1 MAIESTYIN
10 TVVKKAA
17 GITSA
22 ALLGVSCY
30 LPFSAQASTIPG
42 EIILV
47 AGQCPGG
54 FLPAD
59 GSSVDLTKYPELTAV
74 VLDSYG
80 TGEDPGTINL
90 PTASSDAVLKERT
103 FDYVF
108 PDATDMASGATSYL
122 VKVNDERG
130 FREVIEVSVSKR
142 GGSTNPQAFVE
153 YIASFEAQMGVT
165 VENYAI
171 RTKQGISLPNGAPV
185 AAGTEGSYWF
195 ANFCSGRNGT
205 CKQTDRNVETVAL
218 SSLEKGE
225 LQVGYPVAVTGG
237 TAGDTGDIN
246 EGDGEASL
254 PPNFAPF
261 QPQYCVAVGGDTAPL
276 VEVGLT
282 YVQDDGENPYSGSL
296 EFERVDVS
304 GFKYDELPDG
314 CFQNGDLCLA
324 ELEAVN
330 PGIGRPN
337 IAFRLVGENIC
348 RAKETVEV
356 VSFED
361 CDNAPSTGTNDN
373 GDTVFVSQLDNAFDM
388 ELFCEKL
395 GGRVHST
402 GAFCES
408 NPSGAKLSN
417 GLCNKIGGGRGDG
430 RNNEAISPICL
441 PPEDA
446 YVTVEQSA
454 SGNSL
459 VNYDIKCNPEN
470 EEGCYEEPQV
480 AQCRVVTYEEQPYPG
495 ELLLSGVQ
503 IANLFDVDGTN
514 KANIPWGD
522 HFEEQRDSLNGSG
535 APRDSDFAYITK
547 RDEDGNPGF
556 VAADLVDE
564 RTLILENRNISGLGD
579 GDYNY
584 RVQAQCGE
592 NGDEYNA
599 YYDPLIR
606 TGGGGGFS
614 QY

>member
-30 LPFSAQASTIPG
+30 LPLSAHASTIPG

-59 GSSVDLTKYPELTAV
+59 GSSVDLTKYPELTSV

-80 TGEDPGTINL
+80 TGEDMGTINL
-90 PTASSDAVLKERT
+90 PTASSDAVAKT
-103 FDYVF
+103 FDYIF
-108 PDATDMASGATSYL
+108 PDAPDMASGATSYL

-142 GGSTNPQAFVE
+142 GGSKNPQAFVE
-153 YIASFEAQMGVT
+153 YIASFEAQTGVT

-218 SSLEKGE
+218 SSLEIGD
-225 LQVGYPVAVTGG
+225 LQGGYPVAVTGG
-237 TAGDTGDIN
+237 TAGDTSDIN
-246 EGDGEASL
+246 EGDGVVSK
-254 PPNFAPF
+254 PTDFTPF

-282 YVQDDGENPYSGSL
+282 YEQDEGENPYSGSL
-296 EFERVDVS
+296 EFERIDVS
-304 GFKYDELPDG
+304 GYKYDELPAG
-314 CFQNGDLCLA
+314 CFQNGDLCLD
-324 ELEAVN
+324 ELQAVN

-337 IAFRLVGENIC
+337 ISFKLVGENIC

-361 CDNAPSTGTNDN
+361 CDTAPSTGTNDN
-373 GDTVFVSQLDNAFDM
+373 GDTVLVTQLDDAFNM
-388 ELFCEKL
+388 TLFCEKL

-402 GAFCES
+402 GAYCES
-408 NPSGAKLSN
+408 NDSGPKLSN

-430 RNNEAISPICL
+430 RNNEANSPICL

-446 YVTVEQSA
+446 YVTVEQSLLTR
-454 SGNSL
+454 NF
-459 VNYDIKCNPEN
+459 
-470 EEGCYEEPQV
+470 EECSDCPPPPPV
-480 AQCRVVTYEEQPYPG
+480 AQCRVVTFEEQPYPG

-503 IANLFDVDGTN
+503 IAKQYFGD
-514 KANIPWGD
+514 KADIPWGD
-522 HFEEQRDSLNGSG
+522 HFEEQRERLNGSE
-535 APRDSDFAYITK
+535 APDSSDFAYITK
-547 RDEDGNPGF
+547 RDENGNPGF

-564 RTLILENRNISGLGD
+564 RTLILENRNISGLG
-579 GDYNY
+579 GDVNYNY

-606 TGGGGGFS
+606 TSGGGNGS
-614 QY
+614 RY

>member
-10 TVVKKAA
+10 AVVKKAA

-30 LPFSAQASTIPG
+30 LPLSAQASTIPG

-59 GSSVDLTKYPELTAV
+59 GSSVDLSKYPELTSV

-80 TGEDPGTINL
+80 TGDMGTINL
-90 PTASSDAVLKERT
+90 PTATSDAVAET

-108 PDATDMASGATSYL
+108 PDAPDMESGATSYL

-130 FREVIEVSVSKR
+130 FREVIEVSVSKK
-142 GGSTNPQAFVE
+142 GGSKDPQAFVA
-153 YIASFEAQMGVT
+153 YIASFEAKTGAT
-165 VENYAI
+165 VDNYAI
-171 RTKQGISLPNGAPV
+171 RTKQGISLPNGTPV

-195 ANFCSGRNGT
+195 ANFCTGRNGT
-205 CKQTDRNVETVAL
+205 CKQTDRNVETL
-218 SSLEKGE
+218 PLTSLEKGD
-225 LQVGYPVAVTGG
+225 LQGGYPVAMSDG
-237 TAGDTGDIN
+237 TAGDTSEI
-246 EGDGEASL
+246 EVGDGEAML
-254 PPNFAPF
+254 PTDFAPF

-282 YVQDDGENPYSGSL
+282 YVQGSGEDPYAGSL
-296 EFERVDVS
+296 EFERIDVS
-304 GFKYDELPDG
+304 GYKYDELPAG
-314 CFQNGDLCLA
+314 CFQNGDLCLD
-324 ELEAVN
+324 ELQAVN

-337 IAFRLVGENIC
+337 ISFRLVGDNIC
-348 RAKETVEV
+348 RARETVEIV
-356 VSFED
+356 GFED
-361 CDNAPSTGTNDN
+361 CDTAGGSGTNEN
-373 GDTVFVSQLDNAFDM
+373 GDTVVVSRLSSSFDM
-388 ELFCEKL
+388 DAFCDRL
-395 GGRVHST
+395 GGRVHYS

-408 NPSGAKLSN
+408 YDEGPKLNN
-417 GLCNKIGGGRGDG
+417 GMCNRIGGGKGDG
-430 RNNEAISPICL
+430 RNNDANSPICL

-446 YVTVEQSA
+446 YVTVEQSPSRNA
-454 SGNSL
+454 F
-459 VNYDIKCNPEN
+459 VNYDVKCDAASD
-470 EEGCYEEPQV
+470 EGCYEQPP

-503 IANLFDVDGTN
+503 IAFEYTGAKED
-514 KANIPWGD
+514 IPWGD
-522 HFEEQRDSLNGSG
+522 HFDEQRARLIKGQMPEN
-535 APRDSDFAYITK
+535 SDFAYITK
-547 RDEDGNPGF
+547 RDENGNPGF

-564 RTLILENRNISGLGD
+564 RTLILENRNISGLNEGN
-579 GDYNY
+579 YNY

-606 TGGGGGFS
+606 TSGGGGIS
-614 QY
+614 NY

>member
-22 ALLGVSCY
+22 ALLGISFY

-80 TGEDPGTINL
+80 TGENMGTINL
-90 PTASSDAVLKERT
+90 PTASSDAVAKT

-108 PDATDMASGATSYL
+108 PDAPDMASGATSYL

-142 GGSTNPQAFVE
+142 GGSTNPQAFIE
-153 YIASFEAQMGVT
+153 YIASFEAQTGVT

-225 LQVGYPVAVTGG
+225 LQGGYPVAVTGG

-246 EGDGEASL
+246 EGDGKASL
-254 PPNFAPF
+254 PTDFAPF

-282 YVQDDGENPYSGSL
+282 YVQGDGENPYSGSL
-296 EFERVDVS
+296 EFERIDVS
-304 GFKYDELPDG
+304 GYKYDELPAG
-314 CFQNGDLCLA
+314 CFQNGNLCLD
-324 ELEAVN
+324 ELQEVN

-348 RAKETVEV
+348 RAREFVEV
-356 VSFED
+356 VTFED
-361 CDNAPSTGTNDN
+361 CSEELTGGTNSN
-373 GDTVFVSQLDNAFDM
+373 GDIVTVTQLDPAYD
-388 ELFCEKL
+388 LDSFCDIL
-395 GGRVHST
+395 GGQVHSSE
-402 GAFCES
+402 AFCES
-408 NPSGAKLSN
+408 FGEGPKLNN
-417 GLCNKIGGGRGDG
+417 GLCNKLGGGTGDAQ
-430 RNNEAISPICL
+430 NQNANSPICY
-441 PPEDA
+441 PPDEA
-446 YVTVEQSA
+446 FVTVEQSP
-454 SGNSL
+454 STRNFDECS
-459 VNYDIKCNPEN
+459 DCP
-470 EEGCYEEPQV
+470 EEPPV

-503 IANLFDVDGTN
+503 IANQYFGD
-514 KANIPWGD
+514 KADIPWGD
-522 HFEEQRDSLNGSG
+522 HFEEQRERLNGSG
-535 APRDSDFAYITK
+535 APDSSDFAYITK
-547 RDEDGNPGF
+547 RDENGNPGF

-579 GDYNY
+579 GNYNY

-599 YYDPLIR
+599 YYDPAIR
-606 TGGGGGFS
+606 TSGGGNIS
-614 QY
+614 RY

>member
-1 MAIESTYIN
+1 MAIKSTYTN
-10 TVVKKAA
+10 TFVKKAVVS
-17 GITSA
+17 TSA
-22 ALLGVSCY
+22 VLLSATCY
-30 LPFSAQASTIPG
+30 LPLSAQASTIPG

-59 GSSVDLTKYPELTAV
+59 GSSIDLSKYPELTAV

-80 TGEDPGTINL
+80 TGDMGTINL
-90 PTASSDAVLKERT
+90 PTASSDAVAET

-108 PDATDMASGATSYL
+108 PDAPDMASGATSYL

-142 GGSTNPQAFVE
+142 GGSKDPQAFVE
-153 YIASFEAQMGVT
+153 YIASFEAKTGAT
-165 VENYAI
+165 VENFAI
-171 RTKQGISLPNGAPV
+171 RTKAGISLPNGAPV

-195 ANFCSGRNGT
+195 ANFCAGRNGT
-205 CKQTDRNVETVAL
+205 CKQTDRNVETL
-218 SSLEKGE
+218 PLTSLDKGD
-225 LQVGYPVAVTGG
+225 LQGGYPIAMSSG
-237 TAGDTGDIN
+237 TAGDTSDIN
-246 EGDGEASL
+246 TGDGDAML
-254 PPNFAPF
+254 PVDFAPF

-282 YVQDDGENPYSGSL
+282 YVQGGGENPYAGSL

-304 GFKYDELPDG
+304 GYKYDELPSE
-314 CFQNGDLCLA
+314 CFKKGDLCLD
-324 ELEAVN
+324 ELQAVN

-337 IAFRLVGENIC
+337 ISFRLVGENIC

-361 CDNAPSTGTNDN
+361 CDTAPSTGTNDN
-373 GDTVFVSQLDNAFDM
+373 GDTVLVTQLDSAFNMD
-388 ELFCEKL
+388 LFCEKL
-395 GGRVHST
+395 GGRVHAS

-408 NPSGAKLSN
+408 NDSGPKLSN

-430 RNNEAISPICL
+430 RNNQANSPICL
-441 PPEDA
+441 PPESA
-446 YVTVEQSA
+446 YVTLEQTTSSTQRLSSGERINSA
-454 SGNSL
+454 
-459 VNYDIKCNPEN
+459 N
-470 EEGCYEEPQV
+470 EECSEESCYEEPPV

-503 IANLFDVDGTN
+503 IANQYFGDKVD
-514 KANIPWGD
+514 IPWGD
-522 HFEEQRDSLNGSG
+522 HFEEQRERLNGTG
-535 APRDSDFAYITK
+535 APDASDFAYITK
-547 RDEDGNPGF
+547 RDENGNPGF

-564 RTLILENRNISGLGD
+564 RTLILENRNISALQEGN
-579 GDYNY
+579 YNY

-599 YYDPLIR
+599 YYDPAIR
-606 TGGGGGFS
+606 NNGGGGGIP
-614 QY
+614 Y

>member
-30 LPFSAQASTIPG
+30 LPLSAQASTIPG

-59 GSSVDLTKYPELTAV
+59 GSSVDLTKYPELTSV

-80 TGEDPGTINL
+80 TGEDMGTINL
-90 PTASSDAVLKERT
+90 PTASSDAVAKT
-103 FDYVF
+103 FDYIF
-108 PDATDMASGATSYL
+108 PDAPDMASGATSYL

-142 GGSTNPQAFVE
+142 GGSKNPQAFVE
-153 YIASFEAQMGVT
+153 YIASFEAQTGAT

-205 CKQTDRNVETVAL
+205 CKQTDRNVETLAL

-225 LQVGYPVAVTGG
+225 LQGGYPIAVTGG

-254 PPNFAPF
+254 PTDFAPF

-282 YVQDDGENPYSGSL
+282 YVQGDGENPYSGSL
-296 EFERVDVS
+296 EFERIDVS
-304 GFKYDELPDG
+304 GYKYDELPTG
-314 CFQNGDLCLA
+314 CFQNGDLCLD
-324 ELEAVN
+324 ELQAVN

-337 IAFRLVGENIC
+337 ISFKLVGENIC

-361 CDNAPSTGTNDN
+361 CDTAPSTGTNDN
-373 GDTVFVSQLDNAFDM
+373 GDTVLVTQLDSAFRMD
-388 ELFCEKL
+388 LFCEKL
-395 GGRVHST
+395 GGRVHSS

-454 SGNSL
+454 SGNSF
-459 VNYDIKCNPEN
+459 VNYDIKCNPEE
-470 EEGCYEEPQV
+470 EEGCYEEPPV

-503 IANLFDVDGTN
+503 IANEYFGD
-514 KANIPWGD
+514 KADIPWGD
-522 HFEEQRDSLNGSG
+522 HFEEQRERLNGSG
-535 APRDSDFAYITK
+535 APDSSDFAYITK
-547 RDEDGNPGF
+547 RDENGNPGF

-564 RTLILENRNISGLGD
+564 RSLILENRNISGLNEGN
-579 GDYNY
+579 YNY

-606 TGGGGGFS
+606 TGGGGNIS
-614 QY
+614 PY

>member
-22 ALLGVSCY
+22 ALLGISFY

-90 PTASSDAVLKERT
+90 PTASSDAVAKT

-108 PDATDMASGATSYL
+108 PDAPDMSSGATSYL

-142 GGSTNPQAFVE
+142 GGSTNPQAFIE
-153 YIASFEAQMGVT
+153 YIASFEAQTGVT

-282 YVQDDGENPYSGSL
+282 YVQGVGENPYSGSL
-296 EFERVDVS
+296 EFERIDVS
-304 GFKYDELPDG
+304 GYKYDELPDG

-348 RAKETVEV
+348 RAREFVEV
-356 VSFED
+356 VTFED
-361 CDNAPSTGTNDN
+361 CSEELTGGTNSN
-373 GDTVFVSQLDNAFDM
+373 GDIVTVTQLDPAYD
-388 ELFCEKL
+388 LYSFCDIL
-395 GGRVHST
+395 GGQVHSSE
-402 GAFCES
+402 AFCES
-408 NPSGAKLSN
+408 FGEGPKLNN
-417 GLCNKIGGGRGDG
+417 GLCNKLGGGTGDAQ
-430 RNNEAISPICL
+430 NQNANSPICY
-441 PPEDA
+441 PPDEA
-446 YVTVEQSA
+446 FVTVEQSP
-454 SGNSL
+454 STRNFE
-459 VNYDIKCNPEN
+459 KCSDCP
-470 EEGCYEEPQV
+470 EEPPV

-503 IANLFDVDGTN
+503 IANEFDGL
-514 KANIPWGD
+514 KADIPWGD
-522 HFEEQRDSLNGSG
+522 HFEEQRERLNGSG
-535 APRDSDFAYITK
+535 APDSSDFAYITK
-547 RDEDGNPGF
+547 RDENGNPGF

-579 GDYNY
+579 GNYNY

-606 TGGGGGFS
+606 TGGGGGIS
-614 QY
+614 NY

>member
-10 TVVKKAA
+10 TLVKKVA

-22 ALLGVSCY
+22 ALLGISFY
-30 LPFSAQASTIPG
+30 LPFSTQASTIPG

-59 GSSVDLTKYPELTAV
+59 GSSVDLTKYPELTSV

-80 TGEDPGTINL
+80 TGEDMGTINL
-90 PTASSDAVLKERT
+90 PTASSDAVAKT
-103 FDYVF
+103 FDYIF
-108 PDATDMASGATSYL
+108 PDAPDMASGATSYL

-142 GGSTNPQAFVE
+142 GGSKNPQAFVE
-153 YIASFEAQMGVT
+153 YIASFEAQTGAT

-205 CKQTDRNVETVAL
+205 CKQTDRNVETLAL

-225 LQVGYPVAVTGG
+225 LQGGYPVAVTGG

-254 PPNFAPF
+254 PTDFAPF

-282 YVQDDGENPYSGSL
+282 YVQGDGENPYSGSL
-296 EFERVDVS
+296 EFERIDVS
-304 GFKYDELPDG
+304 GYKYDELPAG
-314 CFQNGDLCLA
+314 CFQNGDLCLD
-324 ELEAVN
+324 ELQAVN

-337 IAFRLVGENIC
+337 ISFKLIGENIC

-361 CDNAPSTGTNDN
+361 CDTAPSTGTNDN
-373 GDTVFVSQLDNAFDM
+373 GDTVLVTQLDDAFNM
-388 ELFCEKL
+388 TLFCEKL
-395 GGRVHST
+395 GGRVHFT

-408 NPSGAKLSN
+408 NDSGPKLSN

-430 RNNEAISPICL
+430 RNNEANSPICL

-446 YVTVEQSA
+446 YVTVEQSP
-454 SGNSL
+454 STRNF
-459 VNYDIKCNPEN
+459 
-470 EEGCYEEPQV
+470 EECSDCPPPV
-480 AQCRVVTYEEQPYPG
+480 AQCRVVT
-495 ELLLSGVQ
+495 V
-503 IANLFDVDGTN
+503 
-514 KANIPWGD
+514 
-522 HFEEQRDSLNGSG
+522 R
-535 APRDSDFAYITK
+535 R
-547 RDEDGNPGF
+547 
-556 VAADLVDE
+556 
-564 RTLILENRNISGLGD
+564 
-579 GDYNY
+579 
-584 RVQAQCGE
+584 
-592 NGDEYNA
+592 
-599 YYDPLIR
+599 
-606 TGGGGGFS
+606 
-614 QY
+614 

>member
-30 LPFSAQASTIPG
+30 LPLSAQASTIPG

-59 GSSVDLTKYPELTAV
+59 GSSVDLSKYPELTSV

-80 TGEDPGTINL
+80 SGDMGTINL
-90 PTASSDAVLKERT
+90 PTASSDAVAET

-108 PDATDMASGATSYL
+108 VDAPDMASGATSYL

-130 FREVIEVSVSKR
+130 FREVIEVSVSKK
-142 GGSTNPQAFVE
+142 GGSKDPQAFVA
-153 YIASFEAQMGVT
+153 YIASFEAKTGAT

-195 ANFCSGRNGT
+195 ANFCTGRNGT
-205 CKQTDRNVETVAL
+205 CKQTDRNVETLPL
-218 SSLEKGE
+218 SSLEEGD
-225 LQVGYPVAVTGG
+225 LQGGYPVAMSNG
-237 TAGDTGDIN
+237 TAGDTSEIV
-246 EGDGEASL
+246 EGDGTAEL
-254 PPNFAPF
+254 PQDFAPF

-282 YVQDDGENPYSGSL
+282 YVQGSGEDPYAGSL
-296 EFERVDVS
+296 EFERIDVS
-304 GFKYDELPDG
+304 GYKYDELPAG
-314 CFQNGDLCLA
+314 CFQNGDLCLD

-337 IAFRLVGENIC
+337 ISFRLVGENIC

-361 CDNAPSTGTNDN
+361 CDTAPSTGTNGN
-373 GDTVFVSQLDNAFDM
+373 GDTVLVTQLDSAFDM
-388 ELFCEKL
+388 ALFCDKL
-395 GGRVHST
+395 GGRVHSS

-408 NPSGAKLSN
+408 NDSGPKLSN

-430 RNNEAISPICL
+430 RNNQANSPICL
-441 PPEDA
+441 PPESA
-446 YVTVEQSA
+446 YVTLEQTTSSLQRLSSGERINSA
-454 SGNSL
+454 
-459 VNYDIKCNPEN
+459 N
-470 EEGCYEEPQV
+470 EECSEESCYEEPP

-503 IANLFDVDGTN
+503 IANQYFGD
-514 KANIPWGD
+514 KADIPWGD
-522 HFEEQRDSLNGSG
+522 HFEEQRERLNGSG
-535 APRDSDFAYITK
+535 APDKSDFAYITK
-547 RDEDGNPGF
+547 RDENGNPGF

-564 RTLILENRNISGLGD
+564 RTLILENRNISGLNEGN
-579 GDYNY
+579 YNY

-606 TGGGGGFS
+606 TSGKGDTS
-614 QY
+614 NY

>member
-30 LPFSAQASTIPG
+30 LPFSAQASTFPG

-80 TGEDPGTINL
+80 TGEDMGTINL
-90 PTASSDAVLKERT
+90 PTASSDAVAKT
-103 FDYVF
+103 FDYIF
-108 PDATDMASGATSYL
+108 PDAPDMASGATSYL

-142 GGSTNPQAFVE
+142 GGSKNPQAFVE
-153 YIASFEAQMGVT
+153 YIASFEAQTGVT

-218 SSLEKGE
+218 SSLEKRK
-225 LQVGYPVAVTGG
+225 LQGGYPVAVTGG

-254 PPNFAPF
+254 PTNFAPF

-282 YVQDDGENPYSGSL
+282 YVQGVGENPYSGSL
-296 EFERVDVS
+296 EFERIDVS
-304 GFKYDELPDG
+304 GYKYDELPAG
-314 CFQNGDLCLA
+314 CFVDGDLCLDKLQ
-324 ELEAVN
+324 EVN
-330 PGIGRPN
+330 PGIGRPD

-348 RAKETVEV
+348 RAREFVEV
-356 VSFED
+356 VTFED
-361 CDNAPSTGTNDN
+361 CSEELTGGTNSN
-373 GDTVFVSQLDNAFDM
+373 GDIVTVTQLDPAYD
-388 ELFCEKL
+388 LYSFCDIL
-395 GGRVHST
+395 GGQVHIS

-408 NPSGAKLSN
+408 FGEGPKLNN
-417 GLCNKIGGGRGDG
+417 GLCNKLGGGRGDAQ
-430 RNNEAISPICL
+430 NQNANSPICY
-441 PPEDA
+441 PPDEA
-446 YVTVEQSA
+446 FVTVEQSP
-454 SGNSL
+454 STRNFDECS
-459 VNYDIKCNPEN
+459 DCP
-470 EEGCYEEPQV
+470 EEPPV

-606 TGGGGGFS
+606 TSGGGNTS
-614 QY
+614 DY

>member
-80 TGEDPGTINL
+80 TGEDMGTINL
-90 PTASSDAVLKERT
+90 PTASSDAVAKT
-103 FDYVF
+103 FDYIF
-108 PDATDMASGATSYL
+108 PDAPDMASGATSYL

-142 GGSTNPQAFVE
+142 GGSKNPQAFVE
-153 YIASFEAQMGVT
+153 YIASFEAQTGVT

-218 SSLEKGE
+218 SSLEIGD
-225 LQVGYPVAVTGG
+225 LQGGYPVAVTGG
-237 TAGDTGDIN
+237 TGGTAGDTSDISG
-246 EGDGEASL
+246 GDGKEASL
-254 PPNFAPF
+254 PADFAPF

-282 YVQDDGENPYSGSL
+282 YVQGVGENPYSGSL
-296 EFERVDVS
+296 EFERIDVS
-304 GFKYDELPDG
+304 GYKYDELPDG

-348 RAKETVEV
+348 RAREFVEV
-356 VSFED
+356 VTFED
-361 CDNAPSTGTNDN
+361 CSEELTGGTNSN
-373 GDTVFVSQLDNAFDM
+373 GDIVTVTQLDPAYD
-388 ELFCEKL
+388 LYSFCDIL
-395 GGRVHST
+395 GGQVHIS

-408 NPSGAKLSN
+408 FGEGPKLNN
-417 GLCNKIGGGRGDG
+417 GLCNKLGGGTGDAQ
-430 RNNEAISPICL
+430 NQNANSPICY
-441 PPEDA
+441 PPDEA
-446 YVTVEQSA
+446 FVTVEQSP
-454 SGNSL
+454 STRNVDECS
-459 VNYDIKCNPEN
+459 DCP
-470 EEGCYEEPQV
+470 PPV

-503 IANLFDVDGTN
+503 IANEFGGL
-514 KANIPWGD
+514 KADIPWGD
-522 HFEEQRDSLNGSG
+522 HFEEQRERLNGSG
-535 APRDSDFAYITK
+535 APDSSDFAYITK
-547 RDEDGNPGF
+547 RDENGNPGF

-579 GDYNY
+579 GNYNY

-606 TGGGGGFS
+606 TGGGGGFGN
-614 QY
+614 Y

>member
-10 TVVKKAA
+10 TVVKKVA

-80 TGEDPGTINL
+80 TGEDMGTINL
-90 PTASSDAVLKERT
+90 PTASSDAVAKT

-108 PDATDMASGATSYL
+108 PDAPDMASGATSYL

-142 GGSTNPQAFVE
+142 GGSTNPQAFIE
-153 YIASFEAQMGVT
+153 YIASFEAQTGVT

-171 RTKQGISLPNGAPV
+171 RTKQGISLPNSAPV

-218 SSLEKGE
+218 SSLEKRK
-225 LQVGYPVAVTGG
+225 LQGGYPVAVTGG

-282 YVQDDGENPYSGSL
+282 YAQGDGENPYSGSL
-296 EFERVDVS
+296 EFERIDVS
-304 GFKYDELPDG
+304 GYKYDELPAG
-314 CFQNGDLCLA
+314 CFVDGDLCLD
-324 ELEAVN
+324 ELQAVN

-417 GLCNKIGGGRGDG
+417 SLCNKIGGGRGDG

-547 RDEDGNPGF
+547 RDENGNPGF

-579 GDYNY
+579 GNYNY

-599 YYDPLIR
+599 YYDPAIR
-606 TGGGGGFS
+606 TSGGGNIS
-614 QY
+614 RY

>member
-30 LPFSAQASTIPG
+30 LPLSAQASTIPG

-80 TGEDPGTINL
+80 SGDLGTINL
-90 PTASSDAVLKERT
+90 PTATSDAVAET

-108 PDATDMASGATSYL
+108 PDAPDMESGATSYL

-130 FREVIEVSVSKR
+130 FREVIEVSVSKK
-142 GGSTNPQAFVE
+142 GGSKDPQAFVA
-153 YIASFEAQMGVT
+153 YIASFEAKTGAT
-165 VENYAI
+165 VDNYAI
-171 RTKQGISLPNGAPV
+171 RTKEGISLPNGAPV

-195 ANFCSGRNGT
+195 ANFCTGRNGT
-205 CKQTDRNVETVAL
+205 CKQTDRNVETLPL
-218 SSLEKGE
+218 SSLEEGN
-225 LQVGYPVAVTGG
+225 LQGGYPVAMSNG
-237 TAGDTGDIN
+237 TAGDTSEIV
-246 EGDGEASL
+246 EGDGTAEL
-254 PPNFAPF
+254 PPGFAPF

-282 YVQDDGENPYSGSL
+282 YVQGSGEDPYTGSL

-304 GFKYDELPDG
+304 GYKYDELPDD
-314 CFQNGDLCLA
+314 CFKTGDLCLD

-337 IAFRLVGENIC
+337 VSFRLVGENIC

-356 VSFED
+356 VGFED
-361 CDNAPSTGTNDN
+361 CDTAGSSGTDNN
-373 GDTVFVSQLDNAFDM
+373 GDPIVVSRLSSSFDLDG
-388 ELFCEKL
+388 FCEKL
-395 GGRVHST
+395 GGRVHDS

-408 NPSGAKLSN
+408 FDEGPKLSN
-417 GLCNKIGGGRGDG
+417 GMCNRIGGGRGDG
-430 RNNEAISPICL
+430 RNQDANSPICL

-446 YVTVEQSA
+446 YETVELEDQPA
-454 SGNSL
+454 YKGA
-459 VNYDIKCNPEN
+459 D
-470 EEGCYEEPQV
+470 G

-503 IANLFDVDGTN
+503 IAFEYSGAKED
-514 KANIPWGD
+514 IPWGD
-522 HFEEQRDSLNGSG
+522 HFEEQRVSLNNGQK
-535 APRDSDFAYITK
+535 PEFSDFAYITK
-547 RDEDGNPGF
+547 RDENGNPGF

-564 RTLILENRNISGLGD
+564 RTLILENRNISGLGQ
-579 GDYNY
+579 GNYNY

-606 TGGGGGFS
+606 SNGGGGDFP
-614 QY
+614 Y

>member
-1 MAIESTYIN
+1 MAIKSTYIN

-30 LPFSAQASTIPG
+30 LPLSAQASTIPG

-59 GSSVDLTKYPELTAV
+59 GSSVDLSKYPELTSV

-80 TGEDPGTINL
+80 TGEDMGTINL
-90 PTASSDAVLKERT
+90 PTASSDAVAKT
-103 FDYVF
+103 FDYIF
-108 PDATDMASGATSYL
+108 PDAPDMASGATSYL

-142 GGSTNPQAFVE
+142 GGSKNPQAFVE
-153 YIASFEAQMGVT
+153 YIASFEAQTGAT

-205 CKQTDRNVETVAL
+205 CKQTDRNVETLAL

-225 LQVGYPVAVTGG
+225 LQGGYPVAVTGG

-254 PPNFAPF
+254 PTDFAPF

-282 YVQDDGENPYSGSL
+282 YVQGGGEDPYSGSL
-296 EFERVDVS
+296 EFERIDVS
-304 GFKYDELPDG
+304 GYKYDELPAG
-314 CFQNGDLCLA
+314 CFQNGDLCLD
-324 ELEAVN
+324 ELQAVN

-337 IAFRLVGENIC
+337 ISFRLVGENIC
-348 RAKETVEV
+348 RAKETVEIV
-356 VSFED
+356 GFED
-361 CDNAPSTGTNDN
+361 CDTAGSSGSNGN
-373 GDTVFVSQLDNAFDM
+373 GDTVVVSRLSSSFDMNAF
-388 ELFCEKL
+388 CERL
-395 GGRVHST
+395 GGQVHYS

-408 NPSGAKLSN
+408 YDEGPKLNN
-417 GLCNKIGGGRGDG
+417 GMCNRIGGGKGDG
-430 RNNEAISPICL
+430 RNSDANSPICL

-446 YVTVEQSA
+446 YETVEEPTDNA
-454 SGNSL
+454 IG
-459 VNYDIKCNPEN
+459 IIGKCDGDCDEQPA
-470 EEGCYEEPQV
+470 

-495 ELLLSGVQ
+495 ELMLSGVQ
-503 IANLFDVDGTN
+503 IANFFGTDKD
-514 KANIPWGD
+514 KAQWGD
-522 HFEEQRDSLNGSG
+522 HFDEQRESLKGTG
-535 APRDSDFAYITK
+535 APETSDFAYTTK

-564 RTLILENRNISGLGD
+564 RTLILENRNISGLNEGN
-579 GDYNY
+579 YNY

-592 NGDEYNA
+592 NGDEYNV
-599 YYDPLIR
+599 YYDPAIR
-606 TGGGGGFS
+606 TGGGGGTGF
-614 QY
+614 Y

>member
-59 GSSVDLTKYPELTAV
+59 GSSVDLTKYPELTSV

-80 TGEDPGTINL
+80 TGEDMGTINL
-90 PTASSDAVLKERT
+90 PTASSDAVAKT

-108 PDATDMASGATSYL
+108 PDAPDMASGATSYL

-142 GGSTNPQAFVE
+142 GGSTNPQAFIE
-153 YIASFEAQMGVT
+153 YIASFEAQTGVT

-205 CKQTDRNVETVAL
+205 CKQTDRNVETLAL

-225 LQVGYPVAVTGG
+225 LQGGYPVAVTGG

-254 PPNFAPF
+254 PTDFAPF

-282 YVQDDGENPYSGSL
+282 YVQGEGENPYSGSL
-296 EFERVDVS
+296 EFERIDVS
-304 GFKYDELPDG
+304 GYKFEELPDG
-314 CFQNGDLCLA
+314 CFVDGDLCLDQ
-324 ELEAVN
+324 LQLLN

-348 RAKETVEV
+348 RAREFVEV
-356 VSFED
+356 VTFED
-361 CDNAPSTGTNDN
+361 CSDGLTGGTNSN
-373 GDTVFVSQLDNAFDM
+373 GNIVTVTQLDPDYD
-388 ELFCEKL
+388 LGSFCDIL
-395 GGRVHST
+395 GGKVHDSR
-402 GAFCES
+402 AFCES
-408 NPSGAKLSN
+408 FGEGPKLNN
-417 GLCNKIGGGRGDG
+417 GLCNKIGGGRGNG
-430 RNNEAISPICL
+430 RNSEANSPICF
-441 PPEDA
+441 PPKDA
-446 YVTVEQSA
+446 YVTVEQTPS
-454 SGNSL
+454 
-459 VNYDIKCNPEN
+459 
-470 EEGCYEEPQV
+470 EG
-480 AQCRVVTYEEQPYPG
+480 AQCRVVTFEEQPYPG

-503 IANLFDVDGTN
+503 IANLADEDGTN
-514 KANIPWGD
+514 KAGILWGD
-522 HFEEQRDSLNGSG
+522 HFEEQRERLNGSE
-535 APRDSDFAYITK
+535 APDSSDFAYITK
-547 RDEDGNPGF
+547 RDENGNPGF

-564 RTLILENRNISGLGD
+564 RTLILENRNISVLGN
-579 GDYNY
+579 GNYNY

-599 YYDPLIR
+599 YYDPAIR
-606 TGGGGGFS
+606 TSGGGNGS
-614 QY
+614 NY

>member
-22 ALLGVSCY
+22 ALLGISFY

-90 PTASSDAVLKERT
+90 PTASSDAVAKT

-108 PDATDMASGATSYL
+108 PDAPDMASGATSYL

-142 GGSTNPQAFVE
+142 GGSTNPQAFIE
-153 YIASFEAQMGVT
+153 YIASFEAQTGVT

-225 LQVGYPVAVTGG
+225 LQGGYPVAVTGG
-237 TAGDTGDIN
+237 SAGDTSDISV
-246 EGDGEASL
+246 GDGEASL
-254 PPNFAPF
+254 EPDFAPF

-282 YVQDDGENPYSGSL
+282 YAQGDGENPYSGSL
-296 EFERVDVS
+296 EFERIDVS
-304 GFKYDELPDG
+304 GYKYDELPDG
-314 CFQNGDLCLA
+314 CFVDGDLCLDVLA
-324 ELEAVN
+324 ERN

-348 RAKETVEV
+348 RAREFVEV
-356 VSFED
+356 VTFED
-361 CDNAPSTGTNDN
+361 CPEEVTGGTNSN
-373 GDTVFVSQLDNAFDM
+373 GDIVTVTQLDPAYD
-388 ELFCEKL
+388 LYSFCDIL
-395 GGRVHST
+395 GGQVHIS

-408 NPSGAKLSN
+408 FGEGPKLNN
-417 GLCNKIGGGRGDG
+417 GLCNKLGGGRGDAQ
-430 RNNEAISPICL
+430 NQNANSPICY
-441 PPEDA
+441 PPDEA
-446 YVTVEQSA
+446 FVTVEQSP
-454 SGNSL
+454 STRNFDECS
-459 VNYDIKCNPEN
+459 DCP
-470 EEGCYEEPQV
+470 EEPPV

-503 IANLFDVDGTN
+503 IANEFGGL
-514 KANIPWGD
+514 KADIPWGD
-522 HFEEQRDSLNGSG
+522 HFEEQRERLNGSG
-535 APRDSDFAYITK
+535 APDLSDFAYITK
-547 RDEDGNPGF
+547 RDENGNPGF

-579 GDYNY
+579 GNYNY

-599 YYDPLIR
+599 YYDPAIR
-606 TGGGGGFS
+606 TSGGGNIS
-614 QY
+614 RY